1 MKNFVRNGGN
11 PTFTAP
17 TGGVVS
23 GSVYKIGS
31 AIVVAGATAAVGV
44 PFAGRTLGDFIV
56 PAATSQAWTE
66 GALVYW
72 DDTAKVFTTTAASN
86 QKAGY
91 AIVAKLAAAATG
103 TITLVPTI

>member
-17 TGGVVS
+17 AGGVVS
-23 GSVYKIGS
+23 GSVYKIGV
-31 AIVVAGATAAVGV
+31 AIVVACATVAAGQ
-44 PFAGRTLGDFIV
+44 PFAGKTLGEFTM
-56 PAATSQAWTE
+56 PAATGQAWTE

-72 DDTAKVFTTTAASN
+72 DDTAKNLTTTAASN

-91 AIVAKLAAAATG
+91 ATVAKLSAAATG
-103 TITLVPTI
+103 TIELIRTI